1 MHSFLQIEVKESR
14 NGSILLPIELGLI
27 ISDLDLFNIAS
38 GHVCVDAMLVSR
50 DRWKSKNGC

>member
-1 MHSFLQIEVKESR
+1 MRSFLHIEVKESR
-14 NGSILLPIELGLI
+14 DAFSLLPMELGLI

-50 DRWKSKNGC
+50 DRWKK